1 MEVMEAETAEGF
13 LEEPMAGSVERGVE
27 RTEVQVEEMAAALVE
42 RTEVQVEEMEA
53 ASKGVEEVESAERY
67 ALVGETEQG
76 EGGNM

>member
-1 MEVMEAETAEGF
+1 MEEMEEMEVMEAETAEGF

-27 RTEVQVEEMAAALVE
+27 RK
-42 RTEVQVEEMEA
+42 EVQVEEMEA